1 MYKNVLNQR
10 MVALFL
16 WLSSYLSYT
25 PAKKHPANT
34 IFHRSRLKVSRYL
47 SQFLVNGILNNPLI

>member
-16 WLSSYLSYT
+16 WLSSYLPYSPIET
-25 PAKKHPANT
+25 HPANT
-34 IFHRSRLKVSRYL
+34 IFHRSCLKVSRYL
-47 SQFLVNGILNNPLI
+47 SQFLVNDILNNPLI